1 MLEASAEVLI
11 HFIKAFE
18 HYEKN
23 QSRLAQALIVRTRSE
38 PSNPC
43 KKANPGRRFTR
54 HCVNS
59 TFIGGFLPAAYST
72 LAISIGRHSAVSAI
86 SCRAAGR
93 FGWLLKL
100 ADIALRQIPHQ
111 PVDPA

>member
-1 MLEASAEVLI
+1 MLETSAEVLI
-11 HFIKAFE
+11 HLIKVFD

-43 KKANPGRRFTR
+43 QKANPGRRFTR

-59 TFIGGFLPAAYST
+59 PFIGGFIPAAYST
-72 LAISIGRHSAVSAI
+72 HAHFDWPAQRSISDFLSGRRPA
-86 SCRAAGR
+86 RMAAQ
-93 FGWLLKL
+93 
-100 ADIALRQIPHQ
+100 AS
-111 PVDPA
+111 

>member
-1 MLEASAEVLI
+1 MLETSAEVLI
-11 HFIKAFE
+11 RFIKTFD
-18 HYEKN
+18 HYEKKN

-43 KKANPGRRFTR
+43 QKANPGHRFTR

-72 LAISIGRHSAVSAI
+72 HAISIGRHSAVSAI
-86 SCRAAGR
+86 SCRAA
-93 FGWLLKL
+93 
-100 ADIALRQIPHQ
+100 
-111 PVDPA
+111 PAGSDGCSS